1 MSFTKE
7 ALKKLTPRQDQTLRE
22 FGVLIARYSRE
33 FREGHEIAYDY
44 REEYR
49 NKVNGYLRAL
59 VESDLIT
66 ESEFRALLLYFLN
79 LHEVR
84 T

>member
-7 ALKKLTPRQDQTLRE
+7 ALTKLTPRQDQTLRE

-33 FREGHEIAYDY
+33 FKEGHETAYDY

-49 NKVNGYLRAL
+49 NKLNGYLRAL
-59 VESDLIT
+59 EESDFIT
-66 ESEFRALLLYFLN
+66 PSDFRALLLYFLN
-79 LHEVR
+79 LKEVI
-84 T
+84 